1 MDPFYCLVFFLS
13 TETEYEFLS
22 LTEHLLGIRIRSD
35 LTSPSSAFNI
45 LLSHLWSP
53 FFHKTLKA
61 SKKNQYE
68 SVSFTYSTSL
78 LILYSNSK
86 TVGKVYAMQY
96 GGRIVSPAADSQTQP
111 AASPHSLHS
120 LVSLKNFAEIIMSF
134 AERNNWRTYIL
145 SYYSVNKL
153 LKELLLRFI

>member
-53 FFHKTLKA
+53 FFHIIIII
-61 SKKNQYE
+61 
-68 SVSFTYSTSL
+68 

-120 LVSLKNFAEIIMSF
+120 LASLKNFVEIIMSF
-134 AERNNWRTYIL
+134 AERNNGGSLHFI
-145 SYYSVNKL
+145 
-153 LKELLLRFI
+153 LLLS

>member
-53 FFHKTLKA
+53 FFHIII
-61 SKKNQYE
+61 
-68 SVSFTYSTSL
+68 

-120 LVSLKNFAEIIMSF
+120 LASLKNFAEIIMSF
-134 AERNNWRTYIL
+134 AERNNSGLHIL